1 MVLRLDFRCEIAHI
15 VLASKEDKIVPEV
28 EVLIGD
34 GPGGGYMEVE
44 YRRAG
49 VGFNIVQAPKQ
60 VDTLGIGSYIKI
72 IFKRPPPKTNKN
84 PCG

>member
-1 MVLRLDFRCEIAHI
+1 MLRLDFRCEIAHI
-15 VLASKEDKIVPEV
+15 VMSAKEDRFVPEV

-34 GPGGGYMEVE
+34 GLAGNFMDAE

-49 VGFNIVQAPKQ
+49 TGFNIANATKQ
-60 VDTLGIGSYIKI
+60 VETLGIGTFVKL
-72 IFKRPPPKTNKN
+72 IFKRAPPKTSKN